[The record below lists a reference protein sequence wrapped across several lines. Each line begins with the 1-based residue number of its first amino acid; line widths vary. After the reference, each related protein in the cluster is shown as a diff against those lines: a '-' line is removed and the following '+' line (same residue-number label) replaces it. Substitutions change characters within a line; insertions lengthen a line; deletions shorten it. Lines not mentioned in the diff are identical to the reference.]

1 MAQET
6 TSTGAPLR
14 IAVMLSPS
22 SEASNIGLE
31 QFLGVYYALLD
42 AGAEVLVA
50 SMWGGYP
57 WPTRFTRR
65 GAEADELAR
74 RFQADRRARDD
85 LANTLKFGEL
95 FEEDFQG
102 GFCVGEPGALWRDAD
117 RNSAA
122 ALTAQFLHAGKPVA
136 VLPSLLD
143 ILPKGAGDGLLIL
156 ADGALPP
163 SAAVAALLAAAA
175 RQFEIRRF
183 DHET

>member
-1 MAQET
+1 M

-14 IAVMLSPS
+14 IAVMLSRS
-22 SEASNIGLE
+22 SEAGNVGLE
-31 QFLGVYYALLD
+31 QFLGVYYALQD

-50 SMWGGYP
+50 SMCGGYP
-57 WPTRFTRR
+57 WPTRFTRL

-85 LANTLKFGEL
+85 LANTLRFGEL
-95 FEEDFQG
+95 FEEDFHG

-122 ALTAQFLHAGKPVA
+122 ALIAQFLQAGKPIA

-156 ADGALPP
+156 GDGAWPP
-163 SAAVAALLAAAA
+163 SAAVAALLAAAT
-175 RQFEIRRF
+175 RQFEIRRLG
-183 DHET
+183 HET

>member
-1 MAQET
+1 MGQVTASGQV
-6 TSTGAPLR
+6 PLR

-22 SEASNIGLE
+22 SEVGNIGLK
-31 QFLGVYYALLD
+31 QFLGVYYALQD

-50 SMWGGYP
+50 SMCGGYP

-65 GAEADELAR
+65 EAEADELAR

-95 FEEDFQG
+95 FEEDFHG
-102 GFCVGEPGALWRDAD
+102 GFCIGEPGALRRDAD
-117 RNSAA
+117 RNSAG
-122 ALTAQFLHAGKPVA
+122 ALIGQFLQAVKPVA
-136 VLPSLLD
+136 VLPCPLD

-156 ADGALPP
+156 GDGAWPP

-175 RQFEIRRF
+175 RQFEIRSLN
-183 DHET
+183 HET